1 MQYRYLGKDKLKVS
15 ALGLGCMGFTQ
26 SYPPYLPENE
36 AIFVLQQAVDLGIN
50 FFDTAEVYG
59 PYTNEELLGKAL
71 KPYRSQIVLATKF
84 GFDLAHKMDN
94 ANRPVALSSKP
105 KDIRN
110 ALEGSLKRLQTD
122 YIDLYYQHR
131 VDPQTPIEEVA
142 ETMKDL
148 IKEGKILHWGLS
160 EASVKTIRKAHAIYP
175 VTAVQSEY
183 SMWYR
188 EVEQELLPTL
198 EELNIGFVPFSPLGK
213 AILTGRFNK
222 DTHFAKD
229 DFRSQIPRFNSE
241 NLNHNYI
248 LLEYVQK
255 LAQEKQVSPAQI
267 ALGWLLA
274 QKPWIVPIPGTKKVS
289 RLQENINSINVKFS
303 AVLWVLADDWG
314 GVEKLKN
321 EGYIEVSD
329 EDWNYYTGNCGD
341 GDNDT
346 GYIRDSI
353 TGKPISAPA
362 RVITLEEQAN
372 ALKAEYEAKV
382 KAIDEAIQIAK
393 NNNDDEY
400 VSELQQER
408 QNILDEYAK
417 KLEELTNA

>member
-1 MQYRYLGKDKLKVS
+1 MKMMRLGKTNYKVNKNGFG
-15 ALGLGCMGFTQ
+15 ALPIQ
-26 SYPPYLPENE
+26 RRNKKDSIEIIQKAYDN
-36 AIFVLQQAVDLGIN
+36 GIN
-50 FFDTAEVYG
+50 FYDTARFYTDSEEKLGASLNEVRENVII
-59 PYTNEELLGKAL
+59 T
-71 KPYRSQIVLATKF
+71 TKTGAENAEDF
-84 GFDLAHKMDN
+84 WKDL
-94 ANRPVALSSKP
+94 
-105 KDIRN
+105 
-110 ALEGSLKRLQTD
+110 ETSLHNLQTD

-160 EASVKTIRKAHAIYP
+160 EASVKTIRKAHAICP

-248 LLEYVQK
+248 LIEYVQK

-303 AVLWVLADDWG
+303 A
-314 GVEKLKN
+314 
-321 EGYIEVSD
+321 
-329 EDWNYYTGNCGD
+329 
-341 GDNDT
+341 
-346 GYIRDSI
+346 
-353 TGKPISAPA
+353 
-362 RVITLEEQAN
+362 
-372 ALKAEYEAKV
+372 
-382 KAIDEAIQIAK
+382 
-393 NNNDDEY
+393 
-400 VSELQQER
+400 
-408 QNILDEYAK
+408 
-417 KLEELTNA
+417 EELSMINKHLNSINLQGARYPQSQENLIDK